1 MSARTRILVVDQQ
14 LLCRRGIA
22 SILYES
28 VPDSQI
34 VSVDSWHRAS
44 LMLGDDPSF
53 QFVTY
58 DPSLATGTPSE
69 RVAVLRSVAPDAKLA
84 VVDWA
89 SDRATALSWVQAGAD
104 GYVPKELPRA
114 EMIRA
119 FALISEGQIFVPR
132 TQTGQPAPRRVEE
145 TICAPREAGELTARQ
160 REVLSHLAMGKSNK
174 EIARALKISE
184 STVKVHVAAS
194 FRLLGVHNRV
204 SAVAQLQGR
213 GPAHGAEVELPQLPF
228 GRRRD
233 DVVTERSNG

>member
-1 MSARTRILVVDQQ
+1 MSARTRILVIDQQ

-22 SILYES
+22 SILYEAI
-28 VPDSQI
+28 PESQI
-34 VSVDSWHRAS
+34 VSADNWHHAS

-58 DPSLATGTPSE
+58 DPSVATGTPSE
-69 RVAVLRSVAPDAKLA
+69 RISALRSVAANAKLA
-84 VVDWA
+84 IVDWA
-89 SDRATALSWVQAGAD
+89 TDRTTALSWVQAGAD
-104 GYVPKELPRA
+104 GYVPKELPRV

-119 FALISEGQIFVPR
+119 FALIGEGQIFVPR
-132 TQTGQPAPRRVEE
+132 TQPGPPAPRRVEDNV
-145 TICAPREAGELTARQ
+145 CASREASELTARQ
-160 REVLSHLAMGKSNK
+160 REVLAHLALGKSNK
-174 EIARALKISE
+174 EIARALNISE

-213 GPAHGAEVELPQLPF
+213 GPAPGSEADLPQLPF

-233 DVVTERSNG
+233 DGIQERSTG